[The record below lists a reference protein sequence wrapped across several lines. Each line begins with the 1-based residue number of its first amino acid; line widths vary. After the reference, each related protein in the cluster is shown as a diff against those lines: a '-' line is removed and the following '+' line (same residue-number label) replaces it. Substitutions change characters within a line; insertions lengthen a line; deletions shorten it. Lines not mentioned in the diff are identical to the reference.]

1 MLGELEHVKSERDTI
16 TYSPAVGT
24 CAKRGE
30 SQRGTELLFAMEHG
44 RAGHGHLHRRLS
56 ACEKGGDRRLAMKP
70 YGAVGLSKVERST
83 VTYSAAIS
91 AGETARQWRRALE
104 LLYAMGL
111 VKLERNTITCSAAT
125 ARARMAEAGSVRLRS
140 SAQGGP

>member
-1 MLGELEHVKSERDTI
+1 MSSRSETRSPTVPPSARAQNAENRSGGRGFCLRWSTVGLGTV
-16 TYSPAVGT
+16 TYIA
-24 CAKRGE
+24 A
-30 SQRGTELLFAMEHG
+30 F
-44 RAGHGHLHRRLS
+44 S

-70 YGAVGLSKVERST
+70 YGAMGLSKVERST